1 MIPLYN
7 FGKPDTMMPKV
18 RIYAEKAIQINPKIA
33 VAFTSLGMLM
43 LQYEYNWTEAEK
55 NFKKALQLN
64 PNYAIGYHWFGVYLY
79 LSGKTDEAIPVL
91 KKGTELNPES
101 VIIKNGLA
109 LSYWHSDE
117 KNKAV
122 QLLDSVL
129 ENNPFF
135 VPCLRTKYGY
145 MLADLSDDSANHL
158 QKALDEQSDQPTINC
173 TLFQILW
180 ARGNTEDAKDQL
192 TELHAKYSDKLNKNK
207 FAEIYFRMGKR
218 EYAYKYLEE
227 SIRAKE
233 GNVLFTFITNSP
245 KQYQSEPLIY

>member
-1 MIPLYN
+1 M
-7 FGKPDTMMPKV
+7 
-18 RIYAEKAIQINPKIA
+18 
-33 VAFTSLGMLM
+33 
-43 LQYEYNWTEAEK
+43 
-55 NFKKALQLN
+55 
-64 PNYAIGYHWFGVYLY
+64 
-79 LSGKTDEAIPVL
+79 

-109 LSYWHSDE
+109 LSYWHSGE

-145 MLADLSDDSANHL
+145 MLADLSDDSVNHL
-158 QKALDEQSDQPTINC
+158 QKALKQQPNQPTINW
-173 TLFQILW
+173 TLFEILW

-192 TELHAKYSDKLNKNK
+192 IELHAKYSDKLNKNK

-218 EYAYKYLEE
+218 EYSYKYLEE

-233 GNVLFTFITNSP
+233 GNVLFTFITNSL
-245 KQYQSEPLIY
+245 KQYQSEPRFIDLMKSINHPLHTSK